1 MTRSAGPSH
10 RLLRVG
16 EELRHALA
24 EVLARGDLRDPA
36 LDGVSITVS
45 QVKLSPDLRHGTVFV
60 MPLAGRDAGEVVAG
74 LDRSAGYLG
83 AQVARRVRL
92 KYFPRLTFRIDPSFD
107 AVRRIESLL
116 QDPHVAQ
123 DLDHGEVGQDGAG
136 DLSDK
141 DT

>member
-45 QVKLSPDLRHGTVFV
+45 EVKLSPDLRHGTVYV
-60 MPLAGRDAGEVVAG
+60 MPLSGRDTADVVAG
-74 LDRSAGYLG
+74 LGRSAGYLG

-92 KYFPRLTFRIDPSFD
+92 KYFPKLTFRLDPSFD

-123 DLDHGEVGQDGAG
+123 DLEQDDEGGA
-136 DLSDK
+136 DNFSDK
-141 DT
+141 DS

>member
-45 QVKLSPDLRHGTVFV
+45 EVKLSPDLRHGTVYV
-60 MPLAGRDAGEVVAG
+60 MPLSGRDTADVVAG
-74 LDRSAGYLG
+74 LGRSAGYLG

-92 KYFPRLTFRIDPSFD
+92 KYFPKLTFRIDPSFD

-123 DLDHGEVGQDGAG
+123 DLEQDDEGGA
-136 DLSDK
+136 DNLSDK
-141 DT
+141 DS

>member
-36 LDGVSITVS
+36 LEGVSITVS
-45 QVKLSPDLRHGTVFV
+45 QVKLSPDLRHGTVFI
-60 MPLAGRDAGEVVAG
+60 MPLWGRDAADVVAG

-92 KYFPRLTFRIDPSFD
+92 KYFPKLTFRMDPSFD

-123 DLDHGEVGQDGAG
+123 DLGHEDDGQSDAG
-136 DLSDK
+136 NLSDE
-141 DT
+141 DS

>member
-45 QVKLSPDLRHGTVFV
+45 EVKLSPDLRHGTVYV
-60 MPLAGRDAGEVVAG
+60 MPLSGRDTADVVAG
-74 LDRSAGYLG
+74 LGRSAGYLG

-92 KYFPRLTFRIDPSFD
+92 KYFPKLTFRLDPSFD

-123 DLDHGEVGQDGAG
+123 DLEQDDEGGA
-136 DLSDK
+136 DNLSDK
-141 DT
+141 DS